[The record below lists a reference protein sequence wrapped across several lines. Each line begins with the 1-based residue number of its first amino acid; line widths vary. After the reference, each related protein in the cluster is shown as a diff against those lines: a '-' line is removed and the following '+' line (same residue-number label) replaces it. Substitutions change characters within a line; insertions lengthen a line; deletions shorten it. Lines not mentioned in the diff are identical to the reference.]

1 MFSHDSDKQ
10 VVTQV
15 PPSHILSICFLVL
28 SQGVL
33 WSQPGAAEQLL
44 QRVRGERLLDVID
57 GPVIHSLRGQD
68 PLDLAAL
75 ASGRLFVNR
84 HLCGRHFAPSAGAV
98 VYVSFARHL
107 TLSETHA
114 GQCATPSGGV
124 RAHQFLS
131 VYEGVRDSRFSD
143 LGESSQRE
151 CRYRDEEIANRNV
164 EEGTHCDQV

>member
-1 MFSHDSDKQ
+1 M
-10 VVTQV
+10 
-15 PPSHILSICFLVL
+15 
-28 SQGVL
+28 L
-33 WSQPGAAEQLL
+33 WLQAGAAEQLL
-44 QRVRGERLLDVID
+44 ERGRGDRFFQVVD
-57 GPVIHSLRGQD
+57 GPVIHSLRDQD

-84 HLCGRHFAPSAGAV
+84 HLCGCHFAPSVGAV
-98 VYVSFARHL
+98 VGVSFARHL

-114 GQCATPSGGV
+114 GQCATFSGGV

-131 VYEGVRDSRFSD
+131 VCEGVRQPRFSD

-151 CRYRDEEIANRNV
+151 CRHRDEEIANRNV